1 MVHVASID
9 FYVPADP
16 RCVEWVTKVMVCGA
30 ASHAAMVGD
39 GGGGGGCGCDGV
51 GLAAGHAVWV
61 TVSARVGWLVVG
73 SGCGGRV
80 VEWLGGLWV
89 VVWCVVVALRWSLVL
104 SLVL

>member
-1 MVHVASID
+1 
-9 FYVPADP
+9 
-16 RCVEWVTKVMVCGA
+16 MVCGA

-80 VEWLGGLWV
+80 VEWWLGGGGGGGGGGG
-89 VVWCVVVALRWSLVL
+89 R
-104 SLVL
+104 

>member
-1 MVHVASID
+1 MLL
-9 FYVPADP
+9 
-16 RCVEWVTKVMVCGA
+16 WW
-30 ASHAAMVGD
+30 AMVVAVVVVAN
-39 GGGGGGCGCDGV
+39 GCGCDGV

-80 VEWLGGLWV
+80 VGWLGGLWV
-89 VVWCVVVALRWSLVL
+89 VVWCVVVVLRWSLVL